1 MKLICLNLLQFIE
14 WDLEGCNFYRRIFA
28 LIVKMLFCLYDFFNE
43 NFVGNTSFVCSSHNL
58 IKSKIST
65 KKVVSKVAII
75 SVISNVLSAFET
87 KKKGSVQLKNKV

>member
-1 MKLICLNLLQFIE
+1 
-14 WDLEGCNFYRRIFA
+14 
-28 LIVKMLFCLYDFFNE
+28 MLVCLYDFFIE
-43 NFVGNTSFVCSSHNL
+43 NFVGNTFFICSSHNL

>member
-1 MKLICLNLLQFIE
+1 M
-14 WDLEGCNFYRRIFA
+14 EGCNFYRRIFA

-43 NFVGNTSFVCSSHNL
+43 NFVSNTSFVCSSHNL